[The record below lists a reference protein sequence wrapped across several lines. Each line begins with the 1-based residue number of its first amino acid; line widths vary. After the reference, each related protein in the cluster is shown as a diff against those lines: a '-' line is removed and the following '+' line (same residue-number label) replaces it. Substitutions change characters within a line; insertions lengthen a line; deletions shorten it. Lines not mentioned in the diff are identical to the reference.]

1 MEGVGR
7 LGTVGRS
14 AIGRIGRGMGSG
26 VGGGEI
32 KGRRRRR
39 GERKMEVGVWSL
51 RLIDFV
57 LIYVLF

>member
-26 VGGGEI
+26 VGGG
-32 KGRRRRR
+32 GRRGRRKRR
-39 GERKMEVGVWSL
+39 GERRMEVGVWSL
-51 RLIDFV
+51 RLIDFC
-57 LIYVLF
+57 LIY